1 MSQRAGR
8 VEVRAFRA
16 PCDGRPPVRVPGISL
31 PARAAEVSHNRLRQV
46 GLAAFAR
53 PPVAVS
59 PAPITWH
66 PESGSRGV
74 FSFAIQ
80 APGDRPRATR
90 WPEAGATANP
100 AQGLVS
106 SSQVRQDGG
115 RLLPRARCG
124 SAARPDFLQHE
135 RSCVWSDA
143 ICCDVNNCDSH
154 ETFALDGCWI
164 ADRNCNS
171 SRGEVN
177 GRGLDRAQGSALL
190 ASRQP
195 QNGHAKYRHYLSV
208 IQCVCWCPSIFGVG
222 EDECETKVVSRI
234 E

>member
-1 MSQRAGR
+1 MTLSLPADYRFPLTGMSGNPYRRDIRMSQRAGR
-8 VEVRAFRA
+8 LDAGDSPVD

-31 PARAAEVSHNRLRQV
+31 PARAAEVS
-46 GLAAFAR
+46 
-53 PPVAVS
+53 
-59 PAPITWH
+59 
-66 PESGSRGV
+66 
-74 FSFAIQ
+74 
-80 APGDRPRATR
+80 GDRVVAF
-90 WPEAGATANP
+90 
-100 AQGLVS
+100 VVCFS
-106 SSQVRQDGG
+106 SSFQVRQDGG

-222 EDECETKVVSRI
+222 EDECETKVVSRNPKPTSAP
-234 E
+234 